1 MKYEINTDLDKCF
14 GALADPVRRVIV
26 QRLAQG
32 DAKVGDI
39 VDMFDISAPAISRHL
54 KVLEDAGL
62 IEREVDA
69 QFRRLRF
76 RREGF
81 GLPLEW
87 FEDMGAFWR
96 SSLDRLEKHLN
107 SEESPHD

>member
-1 MKYEINTDLDKCF
+1 MKYEMNTDLDKCF
-14 GALADPVRRVIV
+14 GALADPVRRAIV

-96 SSLDRLEKHLN
+96 ASLDQLEKHLN
-107 SEESPHD
+107 SEENPHD